1 MGALARVWFRL
12 TALTQTLALTP
23 TLTLLTSSLSPGL
36 AFTQV
41 RLSIIYRLGDLVDL
55 VGIDCAVDGEGG
67 APPAY
72 TRSRLAASP
81 SAMWRRPPISPLLNP
96 TAISTLGSARH
107 VSWPIVLP
115 VPNPPP

>member
-41 RLSIIYRLGDLVDL
+41 RL
-55 VGIDCAVDGEGG
+55 
-67 APPAY
+67 
-72 TRSRLAASP
+72 
-81 SAMWRRPPISPLLNP
+81 
-96 TAISTLGSARH
+96 
-107 VSWPIVLP
+107 
-115 VPNPPP
+115 